1 LDIIVYTTEACGR
14 CNILK
19 DKIKKKNIDFKECQ
33 DINEMKKLGINAVPV
48 LKLNDD
54 FLDYKAAVRW
64 INEKEYTD

>member
-1 LDIIVYTTEACGR
+1 
-14 CNILK
+14 
-19 DKIKKKNIDFKECQ
+19 
-33 DINEMKKLGINAVPV
+33 MKKLGINAVPV